1 MSEFSFL
8 PGNRRAC
15 GHHRRCRSSLS
26 PGGAVGRG
34 LLVTA
39 LLTLGSLLWA
49 PTASAHDE
57 LLDLQPGNKVV
68 VSTPPTQVQLVF
80 GAPAMPLGTQVR
92 VTGPTGAMVSTGPA
106 SVDGGNVVQMLSGGL
121 VDGVYRVDWRVT
133 AADGHPVSGTYTFTL
148 KAASTATSPAP
159 AVSGSSAVVPTATS
173 APAASASSTSR
184 PSASGSSASGGSAS
198 TESGPSTGLV
208 VGLSLMAAAVAGAM
222 FAFMRRRNGAS
233 TRNEGNETK

>member
-8 PGNRRAC
+8 PGSRRVW
-15 GHHRRCRSSLS
+15 GHHRRRRSFLS
-26 PGGAVGRG
+26 PGDAVSHGV
-34 LLVTA
+34 LVTA
-39 LLTLGSLLWA
+39 LLMLGTLLWA
-49 PTASAHDE
+49 PTAFAHDE

-92 VTGPTGAMVSTGPA
+92 VTGPTGATVSTGPA
-106 SVDGGNVVQMLSGGL
+106 SVDGGNVVQKLSGGL

-148 KAASTATSPAP
+148 KAASTATSPTP
-159 AVSGSSAVVPTATS
+159 AASGSSVEVSAATS
-173 APAASASSTSR
+173 VPAASASSASG
-184 PSASGSSASGGSAS
+184 PSASGSSPSGGSAS
-198 TESGPSTGLV
+198 TEPGPSTGLV
-208 VGLSLMAAAVAGAM
+208 VGLALLAAAAAGAT

-233 TRNEGNETK
+233 TSNEGNETK

>member
-8 PGNRRAC
+8 PGNRRSC
-15 GHHRRCRSSLS
+15 GYHRRRRPSLL

-39 LLTLGSLLWA
+39 LLTLGTLLWA

-92 VTGPTGAMVSTGPA
+92 VTGPTGATVSTGPA
-106 SVDGGNVVQMLSGGL
+106 SVDGGNVVQKLSGGL
-121 VDGVYRVDWRVT
+121 ADGVYRVDWRVT

-148 KAASTATSPAP
+148 KAASTATS
-159 AVSGSSAVVPTATS
+159 AT
-173 APAASASSTSR
+173 PAASGPSAAVSTAASSASSASR
-184 PSASGSSASGGSAS
+184 PSASGSSTSGGSVS

-208 VGLSLMAAAVAGAM
+208 VGLALMAVAVAGAM
-222 FAFMRRRNGAS
+222 FAYLRRRNGAS
-233 TRNEGNETK
+233 TSNEGNETK